1 MNHYDIIEKLT
12 GRSKEEI
19 LFSDNGFLSY
29 GYIIGDGEIIFKFK
43 KNSSVSYKN
52 EVELLKFLND
62 QNFNINLQKVA
73 YVSPD
78 DNFVGIYGVKG
89 VCIENKELSPEA
101 KIKIGKSLGEFLK
114 KLHNLRPDCN
124 NRYSLQFEITAWQE
138 RFQKSLRI
146 ISKYFTE
153 SEMEKL
159 KKFMLDFAPE
169 KLLLLG
175 ENYVFSHADLG
186 EGNIF
191 LDSDGTVGVIDFNES
206 GYADEAADFMDIED
220 DTICKSALESYGA
233 DEILR
238 EKVRLR
244 RLIRPLF
251 VVETYATRGDEAAVK
266 YIEQIKN
273 SIKKEVV

>member
-19 LFSDNGFLSY
+19 VFSDNGFLSY

-52 EVELLKFLND
+52 EVELLNFLNG

-78 DNFVGIYGVKG
+78 DSFVGIYGVKG

-101 KIKIGKSLGEFLK
+101 KTEIGKSLGEFLK
-114 KLHNLRPDCN
+114 KLHSLKPDCN

-138 RFQKSLRI
+138 RFLKSMDI
-146 ISKYFTE
+146 IKRYFTGT
-153 SEMEKL
+153 EMEKL
-159 KKFMLDFAPE
+159 KSFMLETASG
-169 KLLLLG
+169 KLLALG
-175 ENYVFSHADLG
+175 EKAVFSHADLG

-191 LDSDGTVGVIDFNES
+191 LDSNGTVGVIDFNES

-220 DTICKSALESYGA
+220 DTICESALTSYGA
-233 DEILR
+233 DEVLR

-251 VVETYATRGDEAAVK
+251 VVETYAIRGDEAAVK
-266 YIEQIKN
+266 YIEQIKKG
-273 SIKKEVV
+273 IKKEAI

>member
-19 LFSDNGFLSY
+19 VFSDNGFLSY

-52 EVELLKFLND
+52 EVELLNYLNG

-78 DNFVGIYGVKG
+78 DSFVGIYGVKG

-101 KIKIGKSLGEFLK
+101 KTEIGKSLGEFLK
-114 KLHNLRPDCN
+114 KLHSLKPDCN

-138 RFQKSLRI
+138 RFLKSMDI
-146 ISKYFTE
+146 IKRYFTGT
-153 SEMEKL
+153 EMEKL
-159 KKFMLDFAPE
+159 KSFMLETAPG
-169 KLLLLG
+169 KLLALG
-175 ENYVFSHADLG
+175 EKAVFSHADLG

-191 LDSDGTVGVIDFNES
+191 LDSNGTVGVIDFNES

-220 DTICKSALESYGA
+220 DTICESALTSYGA
-233 DEILR
+233 DEVLR

-251 VVETYATRGDEAAVK
+251 VVETYAIRGDEAAVK
-266 YIEQIKN
+266 YIEQIKKG
-273 SIKKEVV
+273 IKKEAI

>member
-52 EVELLKFLND
+52 EVELLNFLNG

-73 YVSPD
+73 FISPD
-78 DNFVGIYGVKG
+78 DSYVGLYGVKG
-89 VCIENKELSPEA
+89 FCIENQKLSYEA
-101 KIKIGKSLGEFLK
+101 KTEIGKSLGEFLK
-114 KLHNLRPDCN
+114 KLHNLRPDFN
-124 NRYSLQFEITAWQE
+124 NHYPLQFEITAWQE
-138 RFQKSLRI
+138 RFLKSMDI
-146 ISKYFTE
+146 ISGYFTKNE
-153 SEMEKL
+153 TEKM
-159 KKFMLDFAPE
+159 KNFMLKTAPE
-169 KLLLLG
+169 KLLALG
-175 ENYVFSHADLG
+175 EKAVFSHADLG

-220 DTICKSALESYGA
+220 DTICEAALLSYGC
-233 DEILR
+233 DEALR

-251 VVETYATRGDEAAVK
+251 VIETYAVRGNIVTEK
-266 YIEQIKN
+266 YIQQIKN

>member
-52 EVELLKFLND
+52 EVELLNFLNS
-62 QNFNINLQKVA
+62 QNFHINLQKVA
-73 YVSPD
+73 FISPD
-78 DNFVGIYGVKG
+78 DSYVGLYGVKG
-89 VCIENKELSPEA
+89 VCIENKELSD
-101 KIKIGKSLGEFLK
+101 KTKRLIGIQIGEFLK
-114 KLHNLRPDCN
+114 KLHCLTPDCSN
-124 NRYSLQFEITAWQE
+124 HCSLEFELTAWHE

-153 SEMEKL
+153 NEMEKL
-159 KKFMLDFAPE
+159 KVFMLDFAPE

-191 LDSDGTVGVIDFNES
+191 LDNANKVGVIDFNES
-206 GYADEAADFMDIED
+206 CYADEAADFMDIED

-233 DEILR
+233 NEILK
-238 EKVRLR
+238 EKVRIR
-244 RLIRPLF
+244 RLLRPLF
-251 VVETYATRGDEAAVK
+251 VIETYAVRGNIVTEK
-266 YIEQIKN
+266 YIQQIKN